1 MIYSRKY
8 LAKKNDIPLSIKL
21 RSVEE
26 SNIPILYEMLKEM
39 YATPQASVNERPLV
53 PYEDSKKFVMKYLHD
68 NKNHEIDN
76 WYMVID
82 DDKKILGSVK
92 ISKKNYI
99 SYQIL
104 RQFQNMGLGS
114 KAVKML
120 MELHP
125 RERYFATIN
134 QNNESSLK
142 LVKKFGFK
150 PKATVFEKIGEK

>member
-1 MIYSRKY
+1 M
-8 LAKKNDIPLSIKL
+8 
-21 RSVEE
+21 
-26 SNIPILYEMLKEM
+26 
-39 YATPQASVNERPLV
+39 
-53 PYEDSKKFVMKYLHD
+53 
-68 NKNHEIDN
+68 
-76 WYMVID
+76 D